1 MRSILVL
8 LLQVPLSICKL
19 SSAIAAV
26 LPLRLI
32 LGVSDS
38 SCISS
43 LMVWIWSIRK
53 KIVLGVQQEI
63 SFAWVLCGSFWKSFL
78 HCSAPAWEQG
88 YPVPV
93 PVSWGLGLKQ

>member
-8 LLQVPLSICKL
+8 LLQGPLSMCKL
-19 SSAIAAV
+19 PSAVAAV

-32 LGVSDS
+32 LGVSGS

-43 LMVWIWSIRK
+43 LMVWMWGIRK
-53 KIVLGVQQEI
+53 KIVLGAQQEI
-63 SFAWVLCGSFWKSFL
+63 SFAWVLCGSF
-78 HCSAPAWEQG
+78 CSTPAWEQG
-88 YPVPV
+88 YPAPV